1 RRTALPSRSSTR
13 STSAPR
19 PAWGR
24 NRYPW
29 RDPRSDRGERRAPL
43 PHPLPMSQRDVLG
56 LIALDVACL
65 LAAAMMLRAWSRRR
79 TRPPVVAA
87 IFVVVLAIVA
97 SVLVVSGVTYTLV
110 VGPTFIVALLVIM
123 YTEIGRAHV

>member
-1 RRTALPSRSSTR
+1 
-13 STSAPR
+13 
-19 PAWGR
+19 
-24 NRYPW
+24 
-29 RDPRSDRGERRAPL
+29 
-43 PHPLPMSQRDVLG
+43 MSQRDLVG
-56 LIALDVACL
+56 LIALDAACL

-123 YTEIGRAHV
+123 YTARYERGTSSR

>member
-1 RRTALPSRSSTR
+1 
-13 STSAPR
+13 
-19 PAWGR
+19 
-24 NRYPW
+24 
-29 RDPRSDRGERRAPL
+29 
-43 PHPLPMSQRDVLG
+43 MSQRDLVG
-56 LIALDVACL
+56 LIALDAACL

-87 IFVVVLAIVA
+87 IFIVVLAIVA

-123 YTEIGRAHV
+123 YTARYERGTSSR

>member
-1 RRTALPSRSSTR
+1 M
-13 STSAPR
+13 
-19 PAWGR
+19 G
-24 NRYPW
+24 
-29 RDPRSDRGERRAPL
+29 
-43 PHPLPMSQRDVLG
+43 QRDVVG
-56 LIALDVACL
+56 LIVLDVACL

-97 SVLVVSGVTYTLV
+97 SVLVLSGVTYSLV

-123 YTEIGRAHV
+123 YTARYERGISRR